1 MKTNKYL
8 DKVFKVMDERDKE
21 KKKEATQ
28 EQSKEK
34 KYCKSFEKSSN
45 GFCKHYMGCKVNIVS
60 CAMECAMGYPGG
72 ERYENKPD
80 T

>member
-21 KKKEATQ
+21 KKKETAQ

-34 KYCKSFEKSSN
+34 KYCKNFSKGSN
-45 GFCKHYMGCKVNIVS
+45 GFCKYYMGCKYNLVS
-60 CAMECAMGYPGG
+60 CINECAGG